1 MRPRSRSPPTARQ
14 TRGAP
19 FDPAAAGAGLT
30 ELAPIQIRI
39 VFDGGSLGNPGR
51 GYGSYQIT
59 VGESEPRI
67 ERLQFGDR
75 ITNNEAEYL
84 ALIRALD
91 DAAATLRAVNI
102 DPKAAKVEVRG
113 DSQLVLKQ
121 TTGEW
126 KARLPHLQALRDRA
140 RGLVDAF
147 GSVALTWHPRA
158 HSVRVLGH

>member
-1 MRPRSRSPPTARQ
+1 MTQLSPVPV
-14 TRGAP
+14 
-19 FDPAAAGAGLT
+19 
-30 ELAPIQIRI
+30 RI

-51 GYGSYQIT
+51 GYGSYQIA

-67 ERLQFGDR
+67 VRLQFGAR

-84 ALIRALD
+84 ALIHALE
-91 DAAATLRAVNI
+91 DAAATLKAENL
-102 DPKAAKVEVRG
+102 DPQAARVEVFG

-126 KARLPHLQALRDRA
+126 KARMPHLQALRDRA
-140 RGLVDAF
+140 RSLVDAF
-147 GSVALTWHPRA
+147 GSVALTWQPRI

>member
-1 MRPRSRSPPTARQ
+1 MAQPLPV
-14 TRGAP
+14 
-19 FDPAAAGAGLT
+19 L
-30 ELAPIQIRI
+30 IRI

-59 VGESEPRI
+59 IGESEA
-67 ERLQFGDR
+67 RLVRLEFGAP
-75 ITNNEAEYL
+75 ITNNQAEYL
-84 ALIRALD
+84 ALIHGLE
-91 DAAATLRAVNI
+91 DAAAWLKVQNVN
-102 DPKAAKVEVRG
+102 PKTAKVEVLG

-126 KARLPHLQALRDRA
+126 KTRLPHLQALRDRA

-147 GSVALTWHPRA
+147 GDVALTWQPRI